1 VTAIANAMRNAHD
14 AEWTA
19 ACAAFRGPLFESL
32 RGELESLTEFP
43 DIAALNRL
51 AALGS
56 PPPLTAD
63 GRRFIFVAPEPSR
76 KGLSA
81 VDSRYEA
88 RVQLE
93 AAIET
98 RPGNWHDMF
107 NALVW
112 LAWPLAKAA
121 LNAVH
126 SREMKQENSVR
137 TGRRS
142 VARDVATL
150 FDEGG
155 AVLACA
161 DPGLADLL
169 RQFRWQELFCVR
181 RAEVESRIRCY
192 IFGHALF
199 DRARQPYKGMTAHA
213 LIFAVTTE
221 FFLQTPALQVRALDA
236 MLADWFDAAA
246 NLDSTQRLAPLPVLG
261 FPGFCAAS
269 TDPRYYDDAAV
280 FRPGRMRKQRP

>member
-1 VTAIANAMRNAHD
+1 
-14 AEWTA
+14 
-19 ACAAFRGPLFESL
+19 LFESL
-32 RGELESLTEFP
+32 RRELESLTEFP
-43 DIAALNRL
+43 DIAALNGL
-51 AALGS
+51 AALGAL
-56 PPPLTAD
+56 PQLTAD
-63 GRRFIFVAPEPSR
+63 GRRLSFAAPAPSG
-76 KGLSA
+76 KGLSV

-88 RVQLE
+88 RVQRE

-126 SREMKQENSVR
+126 THDIDEENCAG

-142 VARDVATL
+142 VARDIATL
-150 FDEGG
+150 FDESG

-161 DPGLADLL
+161 DPALGGLL
-169 RQFRWQELFCVR
+169 RQFRWKELFCVR

-213 LIFAVTTE
+213 LIFPVTPD
-221 FFLQTPALQVRALDA
+221 FFQQTPALQVRALDA
-236 MLADWFDAAA
+236 MLAGWFGNPA

-280 FRPGRMRKQRP
+280 FRPGRLRKQRP

>member
-1 VTAIANAMRNAHD
+1 MCNVDDPDWA
-14 AEWTA
+14 
-19 ACAAFRGPLFESL
+19 AAFRGPMFEAL
-32 RGELESLTEFP
+32 RRELESLTEFP

-56 PPPLTAD
+56 PPPRTAD
-63 GRRFIFVAPEPSR
+63 GRRLRFAAPSPSR
-76 KGLSA
+76 KGLSV
-81 VDSRYEA
+81 VDARYEA
-88 RVQLE
+88 RVQRE

-98 RPGNWHDMF
+98 RPGNWHDVF

-121 LNAVH
+121 LSAVH
-126 SREMKQENSVR
+126 AREMKEENCVKP
-137 TGRRS
+137 GRRS

-161 DPGLADLL
+161 DPALADLL

-181 RAEVESRIRCY
+181 RAEVESHIRCY

-213 LIFAVTTE
+213 LIFPVTPD
-221 FFLQTPALQVRALDA
+221 FLLQTPALQVRALDA
-236 MLADWFDAAA
+236 ILAGWFGNAA

-269 TDPRYYDDAAV
+269 TDPSYYKDAAV
-280 FRPGRMRKQRP
+280 FRPGRLRKQRS